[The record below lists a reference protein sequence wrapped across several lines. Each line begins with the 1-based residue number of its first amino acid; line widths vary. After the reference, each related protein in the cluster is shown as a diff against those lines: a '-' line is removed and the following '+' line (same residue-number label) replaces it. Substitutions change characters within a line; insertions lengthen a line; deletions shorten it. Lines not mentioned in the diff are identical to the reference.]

1 MGNYMPKYLQR
12 ASKTCHY
19 HMPVFHMLKPAE
31 QLIQGMESQR
41 KKEKGEKDIGKLFRK
56 SLKKVIINDQN
67 YDLIPFRS

>member
-1 MGNYMPKYLQR
+1 
-12 ASKTCHY
+12 
-19 HMPVFHMLKPAE
+19 MPVFHMLKPAE